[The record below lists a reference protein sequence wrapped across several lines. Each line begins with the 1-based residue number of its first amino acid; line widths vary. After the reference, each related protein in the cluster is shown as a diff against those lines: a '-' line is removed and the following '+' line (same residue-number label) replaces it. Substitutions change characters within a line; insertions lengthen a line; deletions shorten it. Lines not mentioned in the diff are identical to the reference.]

1 MTLHDFFAVIFSVR
15 PRILPFSFGERPL
28 NPDQVVTVPCGVTE
42 GDRPILLA
50 WTFNGA
56 PILPHMGVNV
66 VSLGERSS
74 ILSIGAVTASHAGNY
89 SCSATNEA
97 GFDAFSATLVVKG
110 LSECKTNPRFQ
121 MHTRFSPCSLH
132 ARFKGDLG

>member
-1 MTLHDFFAVIFSVR
+1 M
-15 PRILPFSFGERPL
+15 
-28 NPDQVVTVPCGVTE
+28 PCGVTE
-42 GDRPILLA
+42 GDRPVLLA
-50 WTFNGA
+50 WSFNGA

-110 LSECKTNPRFQ
+110 VSSAPRECKNTTQFSDA
-121 MHTRFSPCSLH
+121 HTFYIYPVV
-132 ARFKGDLG
+132 ARTFKENGEMANENFPLKK

>member
-1 MTLHDFFAVIFSVR
+1 
-15 PRILPFSFGERPL
+15 
-28 NPDQVVTVPCGVTE
+28 VVTVPCGVTE
-42 GDRPILLA
+42 GDRPVLLA
-50 WTFNGA
+50 WSFNGA

-110 LSECKTNPRFQ
+110 VSSAQRMQKYNPVFRCT
-121 MHTRFSPCSLH
+121 HVLYIPCSLH
-132 ARFKGDLG
+132 ARLRRLVKWQMKNIPDI